1 MERKEVG
8 MKLLVL
14 ILNKVEV
21 LEELLAQLANAH
33 IVGATILNS
42 TGMVHTLSSY
52 DEEISFM
59 GSLRAILNP
68 DREESKTIMAVLR
81 DEQIPKA
88 IQVIESVVGDLSKED
103 TGVVFTVPVDF
114 QKGMHIEGNC

>member
-1 MERKEVG
+1 

-14 ILNKVEV
+14 ILNKVDV
-21 LEELLAQLANAH
+21 LEELLTEMANAH

-42 TGMVHTLSSY
+42 TGMVHTLSNY

-68 DREESKTIMAVLR
+68 GREESKTIMAVLKN
-81 DEQIPKA
+81 EQIETA
-88 IQVIESVVGDLSKED
+88 IAVIERVVGDLSKED
-103 TGVVFTVPVDF
+103 TGVVFTVPVDY
-114 QKGMHIEGNC
+114 QKGMHLEGTC

>member
-1 MERKEVG
+1 
-8 MKLLVL
+8 
-14 ILNKVEV
+14 
-21 LEELLAQLANAH
+21 
-33 IVGATILNS
+33 
-42 TGMVHTLSSY
+42 
-52 DEEISFM
+52 M